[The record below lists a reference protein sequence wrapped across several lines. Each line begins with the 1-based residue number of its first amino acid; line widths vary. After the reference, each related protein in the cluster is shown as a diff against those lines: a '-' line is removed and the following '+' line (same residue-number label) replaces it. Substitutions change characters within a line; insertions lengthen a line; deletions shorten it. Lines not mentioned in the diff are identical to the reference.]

1 MKREGILIGI
11 AGGTGSGK
19 TLVASRI
26 MEEIGSDQ
34 VTVLQQDSYYKD
46 LSHLPFE
53 ERAKQN
59 FDHPDALDDELLY
72 EHVQRLLAG
81 EVVQV
86 PVYDFAQHCRT
97 GEFRSVGPHAVVI
110 LEGILVLY
118 NEHLRELMDI
128 KVYVDTDPDIR
139 FIRRLLRDI
148 KERGRSLE
156 SVVQQYLDTVRPM
169 HLQFVEP
176 SKRYADIIVP
186 EGGYN
191 EVAIDILSTKIR
203 DLLRKRGVQLP
214 TA

>member
-1 MKREGILIGI
+1 MERKGVLIGI

-26 MEEIGSDQ
+26 AEEIGSDH

-59 FDHPDALDDELLY
+59 FDHPDALDEELLY
-72 EHVQRLLAG
+72 DHVRRLLAG

-86 PVYDFAQHCRT
+86 PVYDFGRHCRT
-97 GEFRSVGPHAVVI
+97 GEFRAVGPHEVVI

-118 NEHLRELMDI
+118 NEKLRQLMDI
-128 KVYVDTDPDIR
+128 KVFVDTDPDIR
-139 FIRRLLRDI
+139 FIRRLMRDI
-148 KERGRSLE
+148 RERGRTLE

-176 SKRYADIIVP
+176 SKRFADIIVP

-203 DLLRKRGVQLP
+203 DLLRRRGIM
-214 TA
+214 TASL